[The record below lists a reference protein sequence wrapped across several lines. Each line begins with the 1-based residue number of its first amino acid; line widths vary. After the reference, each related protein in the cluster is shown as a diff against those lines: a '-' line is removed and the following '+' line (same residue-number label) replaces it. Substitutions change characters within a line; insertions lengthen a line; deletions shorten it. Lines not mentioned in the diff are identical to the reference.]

1 MIDLEGN
8 EINDIEQIDYLD
20 TVQNLKYINL
30 K

>member
-1 MIDLEGN
+1 VIDLEGN